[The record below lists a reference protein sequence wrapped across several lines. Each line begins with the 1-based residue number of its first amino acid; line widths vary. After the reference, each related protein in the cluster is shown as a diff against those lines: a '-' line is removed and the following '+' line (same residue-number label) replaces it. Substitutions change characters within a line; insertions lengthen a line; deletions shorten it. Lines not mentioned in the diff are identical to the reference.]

1 MGWYILGVIIAL
13 VISAIIAAC
22 FADVARE
29 KGFEESHYFWL
40 CFIFG
45 IAGYLLVVAL
55 PDRKIRTAPFKP
67 EMKTASANQFLRSR
81 CPNKM
86 FQMDKKPVGRVVM
99 YNRKATSAVQ
109 TVAKYYSEN
118 YGAGFP
124 APFLYA
130 SQRDKYL

>member
-55 PDRKIRTAPFKP
+55 PDRKIRTTPFKP
-67 EMKTASANQFLRSR
+67 EMKTASANPVSPKPMPKQNV
-81 CPNKM
+81 PNG
-86 FQMDKKPVGRVVM
+86 Q
-99 YNRKATSAVQ
+99 KACWACGHVQ
-109 TVAKYYSEN
+109 PKSNECCSNCGEV
-118 YGAGFP
+118 
-124 APFLYA
+124 L
-130 SQRDKYL
+130 